1 MIDGEPIEMKL
12 FVSKIVSDTIIA
24 LVSSLDLP
32 RSDWKTL
39 EVKITK

>member
-1 MIDGEPIEMKL
+1 MIDGESIEMKR

-24 LVSSLDLP
+24 LVNSLDLP
-32 RSDWKTL
+32 RSDWKKL